1 MKKAFGT
8 IDLLVGLLITTA
20 IFIICMNSFKGLS
33 ILQKDA
39 DTRSVK
45 EHVDAQV
52 NEIEQIRQ
60 QSINI
65 QTDMLNQEA
74 Q

>member
-1 MKKAFGT
+1 MKKAFGA

-20 IFIICMNSFKGLS
+20 ILMVCVSSFKKLS
-33 ILQKDA
+33 IQQKNV
-39 DTRSVK
+39 DTRTIK
-45 EHVDAQV
+45 EQVDAQV

-60 QSINI
+60 QSIDI
-65 QTDMLNQEA
+65 QNDILKNEA

>member
-1 MKKAFGT
+1 MKKAFGA
-8 IDLLVGLLITTA
+8 IDLLIGLLITTA
-20 IFIICMNSFKGLS
+20 IFMVCMNSFKEIS
-33 ILQKDA
+33 INPKDA

-52 NEIEQIRQ
+52 NEIEQMRQ

-65 QTDMLNQEA
+65 QTDILNNEA

>member
-1 MKKAFGT
+1 MKKAFGA
-8 IDLLVGLLITTA
+8 IDLLIGLLITTA
-20 IFIICMNSFKGLS
+20 IFMVCMNSFKGIS
-33 ILQKDA
+33 INPKDA

-52 NEIEQIRQ
+52 NEIEQMRQ

-65 QTDMLNQEA
+65 QTDILNNEVQ
-74 Q
+74 